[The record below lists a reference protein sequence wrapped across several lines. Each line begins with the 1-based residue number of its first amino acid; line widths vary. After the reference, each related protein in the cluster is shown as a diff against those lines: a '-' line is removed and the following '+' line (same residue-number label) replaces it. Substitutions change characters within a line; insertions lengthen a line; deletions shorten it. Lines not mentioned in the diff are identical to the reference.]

1 MIIWNAFLEIEFV
14 EKSILSTKRWPHHS
28 PISRPDDLRPR
39 NHAATIL
46 STEFFNSL
54 SQDRT
59 WVLPTQLTPEP
70 GPERWRAGF
79 LG

>member
-14 EKSILSTKRWPHHS
+14 KQSILSTKRWPLHS

-39 NHAATIL
+39 DHAATIL

-54 SQDRT
+54 SQE
-59 WVLPTQLTPEP
+59 LT
-70 GPERWRAGF
+70 
-79 LG
+79 